1 MSTLGA
7 AVGGTEFL
15 HSLNPRISTLS
26 LCVGFSLSLSLSN
39 VLIAV
44 RHHRARPSTWAGMGV
59 RMLAAGIRVAVDLAV
74 SINELVGAQQVTVID
89 IGGGLPAN
97 YGSDEWAAG
106 DKIPTFAQ
114 YATHLKAEVPEL
126 FSGAFRVVTEF
137 GQAMNAKCGFLAS
150 RVEWMKGSE
159 EHPIAIIHFG
169 VSPSSQTQTTR
180 TLLLPPA
187 CCHHCHRGV
196 HVAAS
201 SCGYGCIPGSR

>member
-1 MSTLGA
+1 
-7 AVGGTEFL
+7 
-15 HSLNPRISTLS
+15 
-26 LCVGFSLSLSLSN
+26 
-39 VLIAV
+39 
-44 RHHRARPSTWAGMGV
+44 MGV
-59 RMLAAGIRVAVDLAV
+59 RMLAAGIRLAVDLAV

-97 YGSDEWAAG
+97 YGSDEWAVG

-169 VSPSSQTQTTR
+169 VSPSSQTQTAH

-196 HVAAS
+196 PVAAP
-201 SCGYGCIPGSR
+201 SCGYGCCTPRSR